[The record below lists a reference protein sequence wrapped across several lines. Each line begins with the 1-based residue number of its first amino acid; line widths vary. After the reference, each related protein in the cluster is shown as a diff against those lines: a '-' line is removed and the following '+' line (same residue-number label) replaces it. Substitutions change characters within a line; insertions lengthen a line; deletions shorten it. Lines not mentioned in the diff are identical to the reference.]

1 MNSNIFSDWISEV
14 DKQMRRQHR
23 HILMFLDDSSSH
35 AKDLKLNNVI
45 LNFLPA
51 NTTSYLQ
58 PLDQGIIK
66 AFKARYR
73 EQMLKSLVTRIE
85 QFDSVAELCKE
96 INVLDALNWIN
107 ESWKETRIEK
117 VSKCFKSSGFPI
129 SSEVNSADSDS
140 EDADDDIP
148 LNQLAKINTIAQ
160 VDRETLVEFDQHVFT
175 FSLVLLTFFQCQHF
189 KCLLSV
195 FCFAVINSCV

>member
-1 MNSNIFSDWISEV
+1 MNSKIFSDWISEV

-96 INVLDALNWIN
+96 INVLDVVHWISK
-107 ESWKETRIEK
+107 SWKETRIETL
-117 VSKCFKSSGFPI
+117 SKCFKLSEFPI
-129 SSEVNSADSDS
+129 SSEVNSTES
-140 EDADDDIP
+140 DADDDIP
-148 LNQLAKINTIAQ
+148 LIQLAKINTIGQ
-160 VDRETLVEFDQHVFT
+160 RDRETLVAFDQHVR
-175 FSLVLLTFFQCQHF
+175 
-189 KCLLSV
+189 
-195 FCFAVINSCV
+195 

>member
-1 MNSNIFSDWISEV
+1 
-14 DKQMRRQHR
+14 
-23 HILMFLDDSSSH
+23 
-35 AKDLKLNNVI
+35 
-45 LNFLPA
+45 
-51 NTTSYLQ
+51 LQ